1 MDLLH
6 QKKEMTTRI
15 DLNCDLGE
23 GGPNDAALLACVTS
37 ANIACGVHAG
47 SEEVMR
53 RTMALAA
60 AGGVGIGA
68 HPGLADPA
76 GMGRRELPLTARE
89 AFDLVTAQVGAMAA
103 AARTLGLELRHVKP
117 HGALYNQAA
126 RDPALAEA
134 VAKAVRAVEPK
145 LILFALAGSCQ
156 AEAGLAAGL
165 RVAREAFADRRYR
178 ADGSLVPRTRPGAT
192 LEDPAHAAAQALR
205 LVKEH
210 KLTAIDGAE
219 LTVQADTLCVHGDGP
234 NALNMLLA
242 IREMLMMESVEI
254 VMVAGASK

>member
-1 MDLLH
+1 MN
-6 QKKEMTTRI
+6 ERV

-23 GGPNDAALLACVTS
+23 GGPNDAALLGCVTS

-47 SEEVMR
+47 SAEIMR
-53 RTMALAA
+53 RTMELAA
-60 AGGVGIGA
+60 AAGVGIGA

-76 GMGRRELPLTARE
+76 GMGRREVPLTAGE
-89 AFDLVTAQVGAMAA
+89 AFDLVTGQVGAMAA
-103 AARTLGLELRHVKP
+103 VATALGLGLRHVKP

-134 VAKAVRAVEPK
+134 VAKAVRAVDPR

-156 AEAGLAAGL
+156 VEAALAAGL

-178 ADGSLVPRTRPGAT
+178 ADGTLVPRTRPGAVID
-192 LEDPAHAAAQALR
+192 DPAQVAAQALR

-210 KLTAIDGAE
+210 KLTTIDGAE
-219 LTVQADTLCVHGDGP
+219 LTVHADTLCVHGDSP
-234 NALNMLLA
+234 NALGLLRA
-242 IREMLMMESVEI
+242 LREGLTKESVEI
-254 VMVAGASK
+254 VMVAGTLK

>member
-1 MDLLH
+1 MKNL
-6 QKKEMTTRI
+6 QI

-23 GGPNDAALLACVTS
+23 GGPNDAALLGYVTS

-47 SEEVMR
+47 SAEIMR
-53 RTMALAA
+53 RTMELAA
-60 AGGVGIGA
+60 AAGVGIGS

-76 GMGRRELPLTARE
+76 GMGRREVLLTAPD
-89 AFDLVTAQVGAMAA
+89 ASDLVFAQVALMKIIAQ
-103 AARTLGLELRHVKP
+103 RIGLQLRHVKP

-134 VAKAVRAVEPK
+134 VAKAVRSVNPR
-145 LILFALAGSCQ
+145 LILFALAGSCLAQ
-156 AEAGLAAGL
+156 AGLAAGL

-178 ADGSLVPRTRPGAT
+178 SDGTLVPRSQAGAII
-192 LEDPAHAAAQALR
+192 EDPAQAATQALR

-219 LTVQADTLCVHGDGP
+219 LTVRADTLCVHSDSP

-242 IREMLMMESVEI
+242 IREMLAEESVDI
-254 VMVAGASK
+254 VMVAGKLK

>member
-1 MDLLH
+1 MKNL
-6 QKKEMTTRI
+6 QI

-23 GGPNDAALLACVTS
+23 GGPNDAALLGCVTS

-47 SEEVMR
+47 SAEIMR
-53 RTMALAA
+53 RTMELAA
-60 AGGVGIGA
+60 AAGVGIGA
-68 HPGLADPA
+68 HPGLSDPA
-76 GMGRRELPLTARE
+76 GMGRREVSLAAPDAS
-89 AFDLVTAQVGAMAA
+89 DLVFAQVALMKIVAQKI
-103 AARTLGLELRHVKP
+103 GLQLRHVKP

-134 VAKAVRAVEPK
+134 VATAVRAVNPN

-156 AEAGLAAGL
+156 VEAALAAGL

-178 ADGSLVPRTRPGAT
+178 SDGTLAPRTQPGAVI
-192 LEDPAHAAAQALR
+192 EDPAQAAAQALR

-210 KLTAIDGAE
+210 KLTTIDGAE
-219 LTVQADTLCVHGDGP
+219 LTVPADTLCVHGDSP
-234 NALNMLLA
+234 NALAALRT
-242 IREMLMMESVEI
+242 IREVFERESVQI

>member
-1 MDLLH
+1 MN
-6 QKKEMTTRI
+6 ERI

-23 GGPNDAALLACVTS
+23 GGPNDAALLEYVTS

-47 SEEVMR
+47 SAEIMR
-53 RTMALAA
+53 RTMELAA
-60 AGGVGIGA
+60 AAGVGIGA

-76 GMGRRELPLTARE
+76 GMGRREIPLAAEE
-89 AFDLVTAQVGAMAA
+89 AFDLVIDQVGAMTAVA
-103 AARTLGLELRHVKP
+103 QAMRLELRHVKP

-134 VAKAVRAVEPK
+134 VANAVRAVDPK

-178 ADGSLVPRTRPGAT
+178 PDGTLVPRSQPGSVID
-192 LEDPAHAAAQALR
+192 DPAQAAAQALR

-210 KLTAIDGAE
+210 KLTTIDDAE
-219 LTVQADTLCVHGDGP
+219 LTVHADTLCVHGDSP

-242 IREMLMMESVEI
+242 IREALTKESVEI
-254 VMVAGASK
+254 VMVEGTSE